1 MYEKL
6 TKVLT
11 NKRLMNGIEKASPF
25 DQTSSLEGFHS
36 VLNHFAGAFEGEQ
49 ISRKRRGG
57 CRGVL
62 RGLGAAETYY
72 NETCQDDKTHL

>member
-36 VLNHFAGAFEGEQ
+36 VLNHFAPKMIAFSHTGMIIRFALVALYEVCYTSFRP
-49 ISRKRRGG
+49 I
-57 CRGVL
+57 V
-62 RGLGAAETYY
+62 
-72 NETCQDDKTHL
+72 